1 MYCIRLFFAS
11 GVLTMFLPGQSVSM
25 SLVYLQTFILSLA
38 AFKIRIETNRQ
49 ETHEHYS
56 MVQNFM
62 ENSIF
67 ILHIFKRMF

>member
-38 AFKIRIETNRQ
+38 AFKIRIETNR
-49 ETHEHYS
+49 
-56 MVQNFM
+56 
-62 ENSIF
+62 
-67 ILHIFKRMF
+67 